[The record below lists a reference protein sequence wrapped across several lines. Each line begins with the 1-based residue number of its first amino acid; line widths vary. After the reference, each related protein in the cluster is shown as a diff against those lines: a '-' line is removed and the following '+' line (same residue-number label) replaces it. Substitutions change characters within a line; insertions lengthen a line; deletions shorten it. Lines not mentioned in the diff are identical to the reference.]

1 MSTTAIRDEGVREA
15 GLNVVILYDDSA
27 IAAKAN
33 AMLETAAIRADQA
46 SLWSVK
52 PWRFDLL
59 CAPAGAEAALRDAEE
74 AHLMVLAVH
83 NQGALP
89 ARVAN
94 WVEAWAGRRQVADAA
109 LAVVDGGGGEAVPTT
124 AEAELS
130 DLARRHGLS
139 LILGEDSRAEA
150 ESAEL
155 WADLREREAAETG
168 TMAQILEQ
176 ATADYHQQRSSNE
189 GEKRGAAAR

>member
-1 MSTTAIRDEGVREA
+1 MAIRDEGVSEA
-15 GLNVVILYDDSA
+15 SLNAVILYDDST

-33 AMLETAAIRADQA
+33 AMLETAAIRADEA

-59 CAPAGAEAALRDAEE
+59 REPAGAEAALRDAEQ
-74 AHLMVLAVH
+74 AHLMVLAVR
-83 NQGALP
+83 NQAALP
-89 ARVAN
+89 GRVAN

-109 LAVVDGGGGEAVPTT
+109 LAVVDGGGGEIVPPK

-139 LILGEDSRAEA
+139 LILV
-150 ESAEL
+150 
-155 WADLREREAAETG
+155 
-168 TMAQILEQ
+168 
-176 ATADYHQQRSSNE
+176 
-189 GEKRGAAAR
+189 